1 MIVDLACVFHDEMP
15 GIGRRIDVF
24 DRALRHWRCG
34 PPRGLVLPP
43 SAHVASVS
51 LGWCWATLAAIAS
64 TVLPTQAAPPP
75 AQCPQPRFT
84 GKAPEDYYSRANPL
98 QPDAGN
104 LSAGEELYLGK
115 AGGSGCAICHGDRGE
130 GNGPL
135 ATQFSPPPRNFA
147 CAKTV
152 NDIPDGQLFWIVRFG
167 SPGTSMPSHQK
178 LTDEQIWQVVLHL
191 RRLAK

>member
-1 MIVDLACVFHDEMP
+1 MQMATWALAPVSF
-15 GIGRRIDVF
+15 GWRWA
-24 DRALRHWRCG
+24 AL
-34 PPRGLVLPP
+34 V
-43 SAHVASVS
+43 V
-51 LGWCWATLAAIAS
+51 LAA
-64 TVLPTQAAPPP
+64 TVLTVQAAPPA

-84 GKAPEDYYSRANPL
+84 GKAPEDYYSRTNPL

-104 LSAGEELYLGK
+104 LGAGERLYLGN
-115 AGGSGCAICHGDRGE
+115 ASDSGCAICHGDRGE

-152 NDIPDGQLFWIVRFG
+152 NDIADGQLFWIIRFG
-167 SPGTSMPSHQK
+167 SPGTSMPSHPK

-191 RRLAK
+191 RRLAR

>member
-1 MIVDLACVFHDEMP
+1 MQMAAWTLA
-15 GIGRRIDVF
+15 
-24 DRALRHWRCG
+24 
-34 PPRGLVLPP
+34 
-43 SAHVASVS
+43 SARF
-51 LGWCWATLAAIAS
+51 GWCWAALVALAT
-64 TVLPTQAAPPP
+64 TVLPVQAAPPA

-98 QPDAGN
+98 QSDAGN
-104 LSAGEELYLGK
+104 LAASEDLYLGK

-147 CAKTV
+147 CARTV
-152 NDIPDGQLFWIVRFG
+152 NDIPDGQLFWIIRFG
-167 SPGTSMPSHQK
+167 SPGTSMPAHPK
-178 LTDEQIWQVVLHL
+178 LTDEQVWQLVLHL